1 MKACFDIQRIKLG
14 FCSEGSP
21 GELLPPGQPDAG
33 ERLSWC
39 SLTKNIVSLRP
50 WSPIYLVV

>member
-14 FCSEGSP
+14 FRSEGSP
-21 GELLPPGQPDAG
+21 GEPLPPGQSDAG

-39 SLTKNIVSLRP
+39 SLTKSVVSLRP
-50 WSPIYLVV
+50 WGPICLVV